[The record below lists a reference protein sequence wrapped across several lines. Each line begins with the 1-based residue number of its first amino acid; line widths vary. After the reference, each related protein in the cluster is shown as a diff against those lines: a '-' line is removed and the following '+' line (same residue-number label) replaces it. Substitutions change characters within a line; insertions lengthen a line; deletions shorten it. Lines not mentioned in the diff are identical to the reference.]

1 MPRPL
6 KQQVQKAMNPSQW
19 DLGNRV
25 LYDMCKYFPNHQDQ
39 GEILAKIL
47 LIGRVYSAAI
57 ERRRVIENLGD
68 DFYTCTVEPCLRKS
82 KIDKWI
88 SESRAVRLGSDEAL
102 DVMIK
107 THKEVTNLF
116 SNISGLNKRSLASK
130 YLHFHVPELF
140 FIYDSRAAKG
150 IASVSKLFGIKVK
163 RRGIGDA
170 TYEKFAE
177 ECHLLRLAILERYGI
192 AMSPRQ
198 LDNLLLN
205 YK

>member
-19 DLGNRV
+19 DLSNQI
-25 LYDMCKYFPNHQDQ
+25 LYDMCEQFPNHQDQ
-39 GEILAKIL
+39 REILAKIL

-57 ERRRVIENLGD
+57 ERRRVIENVGD
-68 DFYTCTVEPCLRKS
+68 DFYACTVAPCIRKS
-82 KIDKWI
+82 NIDKWI
-88 SESRAVRLGSDEAL
+88 GQSRAVRLGSDEAL
-102 DVMIK
+102 DGMIRA
-107 THKEVTNLF
+107 HREVTNLF
-116 SNISGLNKRSLASK
+116 SKISGLNKRSLASK

-140 FIYDSRAAKG
+140 FIYDSRSAKG

-192 AMSPRQ
+192 TMSPRQ
-198 LDNLLLN
+198 LDNFLLN
-205 YK
+205 HE